1 LDHHDGNH
9 GLALSC
15 PLTFGAIIIFL
26 HVGLALIPTHFLR
39 TAVGMMISFHVPRL
53 KTHRLNA
60 LVLAPSSF
68 ADPVDFII
76 VT

>member
-1 LDHHDGNH
+1 MHGNQRSR
-9 GLALSC
+9 AFLS
-15 PLTFGAIIIFL
+15 TDTGTIITFL

-39 TAVGMMISFHVPRL
+39 TVVGMTISFQVPGL
-53 KTHRLNA
+53 KTHRLNT

>member
-1 LDHHDGNH
+1 
-9 GLALSC
+9 
-15 PLTFGAIIIFL
+15 
-26 HVGLALIPTHFLR
+26 VGLALIPTHFLR
-39 TAVGMMISFHVPRL
+39 TVVGMMISFHVPGL

-68 ADPVDFII
+68 AEPVDFII

>member
-1 LDHHDGNH
+1 M
-9 GLALSC
+9 ARCRAFLS
-15 PLTFGAIIIFL
+15 TNAGTNITFL

-39 TAVGMMISFHVPRL
+39 TVVGMVISFHVPGL